1 MKRLL
6 LCWML
11 TGCSFADA
19 QDGWTGEVIFDV
31 TPGQADQGQW
41 DYIPHTVT
49 YQTDGQAWRILEQ
62 GTSFERI
69 WLGAHGAPTHH
80 ILFHF
85 LGHAVELEERCT
97 GEPIAQFEWGPVPC
111 PWSIDASR
119 SLLFV
124 NDGPV
129 RYELKERSVRAVRR
143 SEWDR
148 KHFGLPRGY
157 EPIDK
162 PGLAALLQSLGRS
175 LD

>member
-1 MKRLL
+1 MGLPSAHSDVPDRR
-6 LCWML
+6 
-11 TGCSFADA
+11 TGLAH
-19 QDGWTGEVIFDV
+19 
-31 TPGQADQGQW
+31 P
-41 DYIPHTVT
+41 
-49 YQTDGQAWRILEQ
+49 EQ

-129 RYELKERSVRAVRR
+129 RYELKERSGAR
-143 SEWDR
+143 
-148 KHFGLPRGY
+148 
-157 EPIDK
+157 
-162 PGLAALLQSLGRS
+162 
-175 LD
+175 